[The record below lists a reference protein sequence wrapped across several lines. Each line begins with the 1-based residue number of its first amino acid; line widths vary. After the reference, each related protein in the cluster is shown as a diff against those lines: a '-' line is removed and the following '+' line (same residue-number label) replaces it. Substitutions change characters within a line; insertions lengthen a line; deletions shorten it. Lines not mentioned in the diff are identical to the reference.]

1 MVFFETAVIADWI
14 FAIEYFEVA
23 LKLPLL
29 VHPDDPSIQAKRAKI
44 KWAIWT
50 LNTVFYASVLT
61 YSILLQLYVFSVFDD
76 KDVVN
81 TINYIATV
89 LTFAPTVLLLI
100 AVACVHCVVSK
111 LRSSAAVFE
120 KERLIKIHA
129 LLYSL
134 QFLFYLAEN
143 VL

>member
-1 MVFFETAVIADWI
+1 MVGETAVIADWI
-14 FAIEYFEVA
+14 FAIKYFEVA

-29 VHPDDPSIQAKRAKI
+29 VHPDDPNIQAKRVKI

-50 LNTVFYASVLT
+50 LNIIFYASVLIQN
-61 YSILLQLYVFSVFDD
+61 ILVQLYVFDNID
-76 KDVVN
+76 IVN
-81 TINYIATV
+81 TVNYIAIV

-120 KERLIKIHA
+120 KERMIKIHG

-134 QFLFYLAEN
+134 
-143 VL
+143 